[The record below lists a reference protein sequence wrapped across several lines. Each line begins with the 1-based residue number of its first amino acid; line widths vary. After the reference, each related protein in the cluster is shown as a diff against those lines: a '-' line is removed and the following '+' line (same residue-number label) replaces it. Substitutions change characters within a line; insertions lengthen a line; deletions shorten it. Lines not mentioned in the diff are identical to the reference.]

1 MTIVVDASI
10 ALKWV
15 LEEQGSAAAE
25 ELLDKDL
32 AAPSLWLLEAAN
44 ALWRRTVRGE
54 LTPAEA
60 EERLTELTKAPV
72 ASVPLE
78 QDLPEAMRL
87 AVQLNHPVYDCLYLA
102 LAKRLGTYVVTADT
116 RFGLAVANHGT
127 HIGHIRVLSPMIR
140 GTGTRM

>member
-15 LEEQGSAAAE
+15 LQETGSEAAE
-25 ELLDKDL
+25 KLLENDL
-32 AAPSLWLLEAAN
+32 AAPSLWLLEAGN
-44 ALWRRTVRGE
+44 ALWRRTVRKE

-60 EERLTELTKAPV
+60 AERLATLTKAPV

-87 AVQLNHPVYDCLYLA
+87 ALQLSHPVYDCLYLA

-116 RFGLAVANHGT
+116 RFGRAVADHGT
-127 HIGHIRVLSPMIR
+127 HIGHIRVLSPAIR
-140 GTGTRM
+140 GPGPRL

>member
-15 LEEQGSAAAE
+15 LQETGSEAAE
-25 ELLDKDL
+25 KLLESDL
-32 AAPSLWLLEAAN
+32 AAPSLWLLEAGN
-44 ALWRRTVRGE
+44 ALWRRALRKE

-60 EERLTELTKAPV
+60 AERLATLTKAPV

-78 QDLPEAMRL
+78 QDLAEAMRL
-87 AVQLNHPVYDCLYLA
+87 ALQLNHAVYDCLYLA

-116 RFGLAVANHGT
+116 RFGRAVADHGT
-127 HIGHIRVLSPMIR
+127 HIGHIRVLTPIIR
-140 GTGTRM
+140 GPGPRL

>member
-15 LEEQGSAAAE
+15 LEEPGSDAAE
-25 ELLDKDL
+25 ELLEEDL
-32 AAPSLWLLEAAN
+32 AAPSLWLLEAGN
-44 ALWRRTVRGE
+44 ALWRRTVRKE
-54 LTPAEA
+54 LTQAEA
-60 EERLTELTKAPV
+60 EERLTELGKAPV

-87 AVQLNHPVYDCLYLA
+87 ALQLNHPVYDCLYLA

-116 RFGLAVANHGT
+116 RFGQAVADHGT
-127 HIGHIRVLSPMIR
+127 HIGHIRVLTPMIR
-140 GTGTRM
+140 GTGPRM

>member
-15 LEEQGSAAAE
+15 LEEPGSAAAE
-25 ELLDKDL
+25 ELLESDL

-54 LTPAEA
+54 LTREEA
-60 EERLTELTKAPV
+60 AERLTELTKAPV

-78 QDLPEAMRL
+78 QDLSEAMRL
-87 AVQLNHPVYDCLYLA
+87 ALQLNHPVYNCPYLA
-102 LAKRLGTYVVTADT
+102 LARRSGTYVVTADA
-116 RFGLAVANHGT
+116 RFGQAVANHGT
-127 HIGHIRVLSPMIR
+127 HVGHIQVLSPIILSPDP
-140 GTGTRM
+140 RM

>member
-15 LEEQGSAAAE
+15 LDEPGSDAAE
-25 ELLDKDL
+25 ELLEMDL

-44 ALWRRTVRGE
+44 ALWRRSVRRE
-54 LTPAEA
+54 LTSAEA
-60 EERLTELTKAPV
+60 AERLTELTKAPV

-87 AVQLNHPVYDCLYLA
+87 ALQLNHPVYDCLYLA
-102 LAKRLGTYVVTADT
+102 LAKRLGTYVVTADA
-116 RFGLAVANHGT
+116 RFGQAAADHGT
-127 HIGHIRVLSPMIR
+127 HVGHIRVLSPMIR
-140 GTGTRM
+140 GTGPRM

>member
-15 LEEQGSAAAE
+15 LDEQGSAAAE
-25 ELLDKDL
+25 ELLEEDL

-54 LTPAEA
+54 LTAAEA
-60 EERLTELTKAPV
+60 TERLAELSKAPV

-78 QDLPEAMRL
+78 QDLPEAMHL
-87 AVQLNHPVYDCLYLA
+87 ARQLNHPVYDCLYLA

-116 RFGLAVANHGT
+116 RFGQAVAHHGT
-127 HIGHIRVLSPMIR
+127 HIGHIRVLSPIIR
-140 GTGTRM
+140 GVGPRM

>member
-15 LEEQGSAAAE
+15 LEEPGSDAAE
-25 ELLDKDL
+25 ELLEKDL
-32 AAPSLWLLEAAN
+32 AAPSLWLLEAGN

-54 LTPAEA
+54 LSQAEA

-72 ASVPLE
+72 VSVPLE

-87 AVQLNHPVYDCLYLA
+87 AIQLNHPVYDCLYLA

-116 RFGLAVANHGT
+116 RFSQAVANHGAYME
-127 HIGHIRVLSPMIR
+127 HIRSLSQMVHGP
-140 GTGTRM
+140 GPRM

>member
-25 ELLDKDL
+25 ELLEKDL

-54 LTPAEA
+54 LTQADA

-87 AVQLNHPVYDCLYLA
+87 ALQLNHPVYDCLYWA

-116 RFGLAVANHGT
+116 RFGQAVARHGT
-127 HIGHIRVLSPMIR
+127 HVGHIRVLSPIVH
-140 GTGTRM
+140 GTGPRM

>member
-15 LEEQGSAAAE
+15 LQETGSEAAE
-25 ELLDKDL
+25 KLLENDL
-32 AAPSLWLLEAAN
+32 AAPSLWLLEAGN
-44 ALWRRTVRGE
+44 ALWRRTAREE

-60 EERLTELTKAPV
+60 AERLAVLTKAPV

-87 AVQLNHPVYDCLYLA
+87 GLQLNHPVYDCLYLA

-116 RFGLAVANHGT
+116 RFGRAVADHGT
-127 HIGHIRVLSPMIR
+127 HIGHIRVLSPIVR
-140 GTGTRM
+140 GPGPRM